1 MHVRMCG
8 HTFVRAGREAVWS
21 ALHDTNVIA
30 RCVPGC
36 RSLARASDSLFVLS
50 SRIAIGPLRLVVD
63 GTVELAESDPPHSY
77 CLIGRGGGGVLDASG
92 RLRVTLVE
100 QPGGCRLCYAVEADA
115 RGPLAGAGAVV
126 MSGIGR
132 GMTAYFASRF
142 GGMVEQGAR

>member
-92 RLRVTLVE
+92 S
-100 QPGGCRLCYAVEADA
+100 RLCYAVEADA